1 MSRMLRNS
9 LTPSSL
15 LATAALFIALG
26 GVSYAAAT
34 IGTSEIENGAVTTKK
49 LKKNAVT
56 AVKIRT
62 NAVTGA
68 KVDESSLGQ
77 VPKAAEAVKAD
88 TAAKA
93 TNADHA
99 VQAGKADTA
108 VTATTAGNAEQLGG
122 IAASQFGSG
131 IVGAAITAP
140 PVAALAPSG
149 ATGAPIG
156 SGDDFQMPIPVP
168 LEVGNLFVKAVGD
181 LSRPFVASL
190 RNPGGQALTC
200 GGVAAC
206 TIPGPVAFKPG
217 DSLELAVTVLPGA
230 GAFAGAT
237 YQVGYQ
243 ITP

>member
-1 MSRMLRNS
+1 MSRRLRNTLS
-9 LTPSSL
+9 PTSL

-34 IGTSEIENGAVTTKK
+34 IGTSDIENGAVTAKK

-56 AVKIRT
+56 AVKVRA
-62 NAVTGA
+62 NAITGA
-68 KVDESSLGQ
+68 KVNESSLGQ
-77 VPKAAEAVKAD
+77 VPRAAEAVKAE

-93 TNADHA
+93 TNANHA
-99 VQAGKADTA
+99 DQATSADSAT
-108 VTATTAGNAEQLGG
+108 TATTAGNAEQLGG
-122 IAASQFGSG
+122 VAAVQFGSG
-131 IVGAAITAP
+131 IVGAAVTAP

-168 LEVGNLFVKAVGD
+168 LEVRNLFVKVSGD
-181 LSRPFVASL
+181 LSRPFIASL

-217 DSLELAVTVLPGA
+217 DELELAVTVLPGP

-237 YQVGYQ
+237 YQVGYR